1 MLASADDEVDAQEI
15 QMKIVHVETGRHF
28 YGGAQQVIWLIKSLV
43 ARNVESILVCPAESE
58 IDAVARGAGLTVAN
72 IPCAGEHDFRFAWRL
87 HSFLRQEKPGIVH
100 CHSRRGADFP
110 GGWAALVGRIPA
122 IVTRR
127 VDSPESPLAASIR
140 YKPFNEVVAISEN
153 IAGVLR
159 KSGVAEKRLSIIR
172 STVDVDAIEAN
183 VPRSILKDKFD
194 IRPDAYAIAV
204 VAQLIKRKGHRFLL
218 DVLPGLLETQP
229 QIKVV
234 LFGSG
239 SGEAQLRALTKKLG
253 LSGAVQFAG
262 FHDDL
267 DDFLGAF
274 DLLVHPA
281 EREGLGVAMLKAA
294 AAGLPV
300 IAFDAAGSAEAVQHG
315 RTGILVPPGDLMA
328 LQKAIGVLIREVEI
342 GPQLGQTGRQWMQ
355 DEFAVGA
362 MVDSYCELYEKV
374 LNE

>member
-1 MLASADDEVDAQEI
+1 MLASAGDEVDAQEI

-28 YGGAQQVIWLIKSLV
+28 YGGAQQVIWLIKGLV

-72 IPCAGEHDFRFAWRL
+72 IPCGGEHDFRFAWRL
-87 HSFLRQEKPGIVH
+87 HSFLRREKPDLVH

-110 GGWAALVGRIPA
+110 GGWAALLGRKPA
-122 IVTRR
+122 IVSRR

-140 YKPFNEVVAISEN
+140 YKPFSEVVAISEN

-172 STVDVDAIEAN
+172 SAVDVDAIKAD
-183 VPRSILKDKFD
+183 VPRSILQDKFD
-194 IRPDAYAIAV
+194 IQPHAYAIAV
-204 VAQLIKRKGHRFLL
+204 VAQLIKRKGHRFLF

-229 QIKVV
+229 GIKVV

-253 LSGAVQFAG
+253 LSGAVRFAG
-262 FHDDL
+262 FHADL

-328 LQKAIGVLIREVEI
+328 LQKAIGVLVREAEI
-342 GPQLGQTGRQWMQ
+342 GPQLGQAGRQWMR
-355 DEFAVGA
+355 DEFAVRS
-362 MVDSYCELYEKV
+362 MVESYCELYEKV